1 MQGNMDQVSI
11 CPPVTTP
18 GTKLNNKAPDPK
30 HLICQDVTSST
41 VPHGTEG
48 HDDEQLHPSGVY
60 ECKEK
65 KGVYL
70 DCQTP
75 HTIGTGGIPE
85 GDKIL
90 APKEPLVKPTLSSLG
105 EGGSKSP
112 KQSSNP
118 SSKAFTPN
126 KLHHRVPGRGQT
138 IDRSSNPILN
148 LFRSYKSKPKVPI
161 IKRDKIELFLAD
173 VRKKLAVKKYI
184 KLKFS
189 RIKLRFL

>member
-1 MQGNMDQVSI
+1 MMSN
-11 CPPVTTP
+11 CTP
-18 GTKLNNKAPDPK
+18 
-30 HLICQDVTSST
+30 Q
-41 VPHGTEG
+41 
-48 HDDEQLHPSGVY
+48 VY

-161 IKRDKIELFLAD
+161 IKRDKIELFLGSNEGVLIMGGRNNEAKTELKPHKGQFNQYTD
-173 VRKKLAVKKYI
+173 KQEQVKGPERLNGTNGKLGPP
-184 KLKFS
+184 
-189 RIKLRFL
+189 